1 MIKGELLGD
10 TALLSR
16 TQRWA
21 PALKGSVSQAIGRL
35 VLMLQRNVKADKL
48 SGQVLRVKTGR
59 LRRSINARTEGMDG
73 TTPTG
78 YVGTNVSYA
87 RPHEYGFT
95 GQVNVKAHMRNIKTA
110 FGKPIAPVSV
120 QVGGFSRR
128 VVLPERS
135 FLRTGLAELGPTIAT
150 ELDNAVKGVLK

>member
-1 MIKGELLGD
+1 MIKGEIIGGSELMVR
-10 TALLSR
+10 AR
-16 TQRWA
+16 RWA
-21 PALKGSVSQAIGRL
+21 PALKGGVSQAIGRL

-73 TTPTG
+73 NTPTG

-95 GQVNVKAHMRNIKTA
+95 GQVNVKAHIRNIKTA
-110 FGKPIAPVSV
+110 FGKSITPQAV
-120 QVGGFSRR
+120 QVGGFSRQ
-128 VVLPERS
+128 VNLPERS
-135 FLRTGLAELGPTIAT
+135 FLRTGLADLRPTIAR
-150 ELDNAVKGVLK
+150 ELDIAVKEAVK